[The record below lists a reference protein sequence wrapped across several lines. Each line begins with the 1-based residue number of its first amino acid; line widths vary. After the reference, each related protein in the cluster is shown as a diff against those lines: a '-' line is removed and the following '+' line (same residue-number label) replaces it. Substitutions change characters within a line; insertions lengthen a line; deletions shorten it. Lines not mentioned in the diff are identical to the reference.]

1 MPLSH
6 TGSYTTHIS
15 IPTSQIWSYTRTH
28 IENPM
33 S

>member
-1 MPLSH
+1 MPM
-6 TGSYTTHIS
+6 
-15 IPTSQIWSYTRTH
+15 SQMWSYTRTH